1 MAAGVFAK
9 LPLTTIP
16 FRPVA
21 PEPNF
26 MSVGD
31 VLKYHKGRKAR
42 KAWLSLSIEFR
53 ALQRRGR
60 RRVIP
65 FRDARNP
72 GGIVLIVLWQA

>member
-26 MSVGD
+26 MSVGV
-31 VLKYHKGRKAR
+31 VLKYHKGRNAR
-42 KAWLSLSIEFR
+42 KTSLLPSRLFR
-53 ALQRRGR
+53 VLQRKAEVVLFVSRMQE
-60 RRVIP
+60 IP
-65 FRDARNP
+65 AETF
-72 GGIVLIVLWQA
+72 